1 MIHPQTARLSNEDIE
16 AVVRRHADGMY
27 RLALHHCDRCQAQ
40 DIVQEALLRF
50 IQSEK
55 VFKDEEHQKAWLY
68 RVVLNLCTD
77 YHRHW
82 WQKMRSDPPVQ
93 EPAASRPEQPAVLE
107 EIRLLDFREGTAI
120 YLHYYESMTAAEIAG
135 ILKCRTGTV
144 YSLLSRGRAHLRQLL
159 ENEERKEATDG
170 A

>member
-55 VFKDEEHQKAWLY
+55 VFKDEE
-68 RVVLNLCTD
+68 
-77 YHRHW
+77 
-82 WQKMRSDPPVQ
+82 
-93 EPAASRPEQPAVLE
+93 
-107 EIRLLDFREGTAI
+107 I
-120 YLHYYESMTAAEIAG
+120 
-135 ILKCRTGTV
+135 
-144 YSLLSRGRAHLRQLL
+144 GRAHV
-159 ENEERKEATDG
+159 
-170 A
+170 